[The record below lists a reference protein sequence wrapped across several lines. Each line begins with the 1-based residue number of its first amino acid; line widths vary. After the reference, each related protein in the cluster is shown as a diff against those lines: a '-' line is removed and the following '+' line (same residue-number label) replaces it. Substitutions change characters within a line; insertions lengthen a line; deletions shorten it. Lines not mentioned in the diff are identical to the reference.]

1 MTELAERVDTT
12 SWVASI
18 TTAYGCAMK
27 RAASSTLPVAL
38 QRSRLAGFLNL
49 VAPLIDAGCDRLRR
63 DARTLVQPAPGCA
76 FEPAAIDALML
87 DTLPGA
93 VLRMLGRTLVLELN
107 AQRLDG
113 ALHGATPE
121 ARFESFVESLRQ
133 PQQALEVL
141 RAYPVLSRLA
151 VGRIDNWVTNSL
163 EFLRHLSTD
172 WEDIRATLC
181 GGADPGPLAAIEG
194 NLGDRH
200 RGGRSVLRARFA
212 SGCEVVYKPRS
223 LAVDAHFQE
232 LLAWLNERGAQPAFR
247 TLAIVDRRDHGW
259 VELVHRHS
267 CTSTAE
273 VERFYQRH
281 GGSLAVL
288 YALEA
293 TDFHCENVIASGE
306 HPLLLDLEGLFH
318 PRIGDAAPP
327 ASDALA
333 QSVMRIGLLPE
344 RVWSHAN
351 HEAVDISGIGAVSGQ
366 LSADAVPQWEGIGTD
381 TMRFTRKRVAVHERV
396 NRPVLNGVE
405 ADSTE
410 YGDAI
415 VTGFTRIYQLLLRH
429 RDALLAD
436 DGPLSRFAADEV
448 RVIVRPTRIYA
459 RMLEDSFH
467 PDLLRDALD
476 RERFL
481 DRLRVG
487 IDVCPHLARTIPAE
501 HEDLRNG
508 DIPLFTTQPES
519 RDVWTSAGER
529 LPDLL
534 AEPALTSA
542 RRRIGRLSSRD
553 LDRQRWLVKAS
564 MSTLSIARPHTPPI
578 RSAPMP
584 TRDRVDREHLV
595 AAAATIGRRLEA
607 SAVHGRQSVSWIG
620 LSPRDERHW
629 SIAPL
634 DLDLYDGLPG
644 VALFLGY
651 LGSVTGEVRFA
662 AFARA
667 ALSTLRHQVRT
678 GGVASRSVGAFT
690 GASGVAY
697 VLGQLGTLWDR
708 TDLLAEALAIID
720 ALSGRLDD
728 DRSFDVVD
736 GAAGCIGSLLALHA
750 HAPAAATL
758 ALATRCGDHLL
769 GHAQPMAQG
778 IGWIPARSDTALAG
792 FAHGA
797 AGIAWAL
804 SKLAAATGERRFRTA
819 AVEAIAYE
827 RSLFSPEAQNWLDL
841 RPSSDAGAIGPRPH
855 MTAWCHGAGGI
866 GLARL
871 DSLAHL
877 DDARIRTEI
886 ELATQ
891 TVVAQGLGGS
901 HCLCHGDLG
910 NLELLL
916 ASDRAS
922 RDGRWTSVIDRIAA
936 AVLDA
941 IEFEGCAC
949 GTPLGV
955 ETPGLMTG
963 LAGIGYGLLRLAH
976 PEFVPSVLVLEP
988 HRAGSIP
995 D

>member
-1 MTELAERVDTT
+1 MTELA
-12 SWVASI
+12 A
-18 TTAYGCAMK
+18 AYG
-27 RAASSTLPVAL
+27 RATAATVSSPLPAAL
-38 QRSRLAGFLNL
+38 QHARLAGFLNV
-49 VAPLIDAGCDRLRR
+49 VAPLIDAGCARLRR
-63 DARTLVQPAPGCA
+63 DARTLLQPVSGCA
-76 FEPAAIDALML
+76 FEAATIDTLML
-87 DTLPGA
+87 ETLPGA
-93 VLRMLGRTLVLELN
+93 LLRMLGRTLVLELN

-113 ALHGATPE
+113 VLHGATPE
-121 ARFESFVESLRQ
+121 ARFESFVDGLRR
-133 PQQALEVL
+133 PRHALEML
-141 RAYPVLSRLA
+141 QAYPVLGRLV
-151 VGRIDNWVTNSL
+151 VGCIDNWVTNSL

-172 WEDIRATLC
+172 WDDIRTTLC
-181 GGADPGPLAAIEG
+181 GGADPGPLAAVEG

-200 RGGRSVLRARFA
+200 RGGRAVLRARFA
-212 SGCEVVYKPRS
+212 SGVEVVYKPRS
-223 LAVDAHFQE
+223 LAVDVHFQE
-232 LLAWLNERGAQPAFR
+232 LLAWLNDRGAEPAFR
-247 TLAIVDRRDHGW
+247 TLAIVDRPDHGW
-259 VELVHRHS
+259 VELVHRRS

-293 TDFHCENVIASGE
+293 ADFHCENVIASGE

-318 PRIGDAAPP
+318 PRIGAAGSAAPS
-327 ASDALA
+327 ASEALA

-344 RVWSHAN
+344 RVWSQAS
-351 HEAVDISGIGAVSGQ
+351 HEAIDISGIGAVSGQ

-381 TMRFTRKRVAVHERV
+381 TMRFTRKRVAVQERV

-405 ADSTE
+405 VDTTE
-410 YGDAI
+410 YGDAL

-429 RDALLAD
+429 RDALVAD
-436 DGPLSRFAADEV
+436 DGPLSRFAADQV

-459 RMLEDSFH
+459 KMLEDSFH
-467 PDLLRDALD
+467 PDILRDARD
-476 RERFL
+476 HERFL

-487 IDVCPHLARTIPAE
+487 IDICPHLARTIPAE

-508 DIPLFTTQPES
+508 DIPLFTTQPGS

-542 RRRIGRLSSRD
+542 RRRVGRLSSHD
-553 LDRQRWLVKAS
+553 LDRQRWLVRAS
-564 MSTLSIARPHTPPI
+564 LSTLSIARPQTPRI
-578 RSAPMP
+578 RSAPVP
-584 TRDRVDREHLV
+584 SRGQIDRERLV
-595 AAAATIGRRLEA
+595 AAAATIGRQLEA
-607 SAVHGRQSVSWIG
+607 SALHGRQSVSWIG

-634 DLDLYDGLPG
+634 GLDLYDGLPG

-651 LGSVTGEVRFA
+651 LGSVTGEIRFA

-667 ALSTLRHQVRT
+667 ALSTLRRDVQN
-678 GGVASRSVGAFT
+678 GGVASRSIGAFT
-690 GASGVAY
+690 GGSGVAY
-697 VLGQLGTLWDR
+697 VLGQLGALWNR
-708 TDLLAEALAIID
+708 PDLLSEAAALVD
-720 ALSGRLDD
+720 VLSGRLDD

-750 HAPAAATL
+750 LVPDAATL

-769 GHAQPMAQG
+769 GHARVMPQG
-778 IGWIPARSDTALAG
+778 IGWIPWRSDTALAG

-804 SKLAAATGERRFRTA
+804 SKLAAATGERRFQTA

-827 RSLFSPEAQNWLDL
+827 RTLFTPEAQNWLDL
-841 RPSSDAGAIGPRPH
+841 RPSSDAGATGPRTH

-871 DSLAHL
+871 DSLAQL
-877 DDARIRTEI
+877 DDARTRAEI

-891 TVVAQGLGGS
+891 TVVTHGLGGS

-910 NLELLL
+910 NVELLL

-922 RDGRWTSVIDRIAA
+922 LDGRWTSIVDRTAA
-936 AVLDA
+936 AVLDDIA
-941 IEFEGCAC
+941 LEGCSC

-976 PEFVPSVLVLEP
+976 PDFVPSVLVLEP
-988 HRAGSIP
+988 HRAGSAP